1 MIEAVFAAVPA
12 ILTSEPVSEELIL
25 TLPDGVRRMISAA
38 VRLEDE
44 AQLQAVLNAAQ
55 LAYPTHKAAIE
66 AYVEELQQPS
76 EPLTV
81 APHVITAQPP
91 EPPIYSFLE
100 NLEGRIHANAAYT
113 EGNTETSVLGA
124 RIDASA
130 KIKTRIH
137 RLEAYANLG
146 SANQQ
151 RTQENWGTSYQMD
164 TLWTEDVFGYV
175 RASIESDAFSGF
187 DYRSFVGAGAGYY
200 FVQDETLSLR
210 GEVGPGYRYS
220 REDQTG
226 EDVHDWVLYGA
237 IDTQFDLIKGW
248 QLGHDS
254 KITLSRPGTSASSRS
269 HLSTALTEA
278 LRAGIAYELQF
289 EQNPPSEK
297 DQFDTVLKLDVSY
310 GF

>member
-1 MIEAVFAAVPA
+1 MIEAVLTPVPA
-12 ILTSEPVSEELIL
+12 IVVAEPAAEDLIL

-44 AQLQAVLNAAQ
+44 VQLDAVLNAAA
-55 LAYPTHKAAIE
+55 LAYPAHDAAIK
-66 AYVEELQQPS
+66 AYVEELQAPS

-81 APHVITAQPP
+81 APHVVTAVPP
-91 EPPIYSFLE
+91 EPPKYSFLE
-100 NLEGRIHANAAYT
+100 NVEGRVHANAAYT
-113 EGNTETSVLGA
+113 DGNTETSTLGA

-137 RLEAYANLG
+137 RVEAHANLG

-151 RTQENWGTSYQMD
+151 RTQENWGASYQMD

-187 DYRSFVGAGAGYY
+187 DYRSFLGAGAGYY
-200 FVQDETLSLR
+200 FVQDPDLSLR

-226 EDVHDWVLYGA
+226 ENVHDWVLYGA
-237 IDTQFDLIKGW
+237 VDTNWNLIDGW

-254 KITLSRPGTSASSRS
+254 KITWSDPGTSASSRS
-269 HLSTALTEA
+269 HLSTALTDA
-278 LRAGIAYELQF
+278 LRAGVAYELQF
-289 EQNPPSEK
+289 EQNPPNDKE
-297 DQFDTVLKLDVSY
+297 QFDTILKIDVSY